1 MDGDVAPG
9 RIRRFREAVSRARAS
24 ARRVDHPLASE
35 RLVRLMRDAL
45 DRTPADSPR
54 RCDQECELGVALN
67 DRFRVTGQLRYLD
80 EAVAAGRAAVSTA
93 SSSPVSDA
101 LRVKCLNNL
110 SMHLLTRF
118 QVTGSRPDLDE
129 ALSASQAA
137 VDAAPPNFRQRGMYL
152 GNLSSIYKARF
163 DMTGDRADLTQAVDV
178 GRAALRATS
187 PGPSLAHPLVNLS
200 IAVRTQAELTNS
212 RAHLDEAIEL
222 AQAAVDITPA
232 GDTQRFR
239 CLSTLG
245 NAYLA
250 RFEQTGDRDDATAGI
265 AHLQQVIA
273 EIPAG
278 HPDFGRASGILAA
291 ALMARFSLS
300 GDLDDAARAIDAA
313 RAAVTAAVP
322 GSREHARSL
331 SNLGGVLRA
340 RYARAGETADLDEAI
355 DMARDAVAI
364 PTPLAERVTYASNL
378 SALLQDRFTR
388 TGDPAD
394 LDKAIDAARSAV
406 DMAPAGHPH
415 LADHQ
420 STLGVAYWLRFR
432 HAQDPADLERS
443 VEAGRAAV
451 QDASSRHLSQAM
463 FLHNLANSLLSR
475 LFSRPLRTW
484 KPDELTEVIDT
495 ARAADDAVP
504 ADHPNRVGYLLNLG
518 TGLEARF
525 RSAGSRQD
533 MADVIACWR
542 TAVGTESG
550 PAAKRLN
557 VARMWGQSAAELG
570 MTSEAEAGFAAAVEL
585 LPLQA
590 WRGLRQHT
598 REEVLSERAGLAS
611 DAAAWAIS
619 NDHLERAVELLEL
632 GRNVLWSQ
640 MLQLRGD
647 IDDLR
652 GEHPGVARRLGALRA
667 ILDQPDAGSAYQAAP
682 AADERPAG
690 FSAGSRPTDDRRQ
703 DEARIRAAHDWNQL
717 VAEVRAL
724 PGHASFLRAPQFAE
738 LTSDIGDRTVLIINV
753 SRYRCDALAV
763 SSSGVRLIPLPGLT
777 LGAATEQADRYLTA
791 LSQLGWSATEADADR
806 TAVGPARQQ
815 PRTDEPIT
823 DVLAWLGDKVTF
835 PVLDALGYVSR
846 PAADPRL
853 WPRVWWCPT
862 GPLTTLPLHAAG
874 VHQPGHRVPAVLDR
888 VVSSYLPTL
897 RALYRAD
904 VPARAE
910 AVSHGRPDRPTVLL
924 VTMATTPYLPG
935 GAPLRGA
942 ALEADVVARHFP
954 EAVNQYTGKSATREA
969 VQRALAS
976 HAYAHFACH
985 GVIDPAEP
993 SASGLCLDDGR
1004 LTIAALAERD
1014 LPSNAVR
1021 LAFLSAC
1028 HSGSA
1033 SPGLLDETITMAA
1046 ALQLVG
1052 FGHVIATMWAIA
1064 DNLAPRIA
1072 DDVYQALASDP
1083 ETSAGRDLPAAH
1095 ALHAAISKLRA
1106 TGRHPAQWAAY
1117 IHTGR

>member
-1 MDGDVAPG
+1 MDGDGAPG

-24 ARRVDHPLASE
+24 ARQVDHPLASE
-35 RLVRLMRDAL
+35 RLVHLMRDAL
-45 DRTPADSPR
+45 ARTPADSPR
-54 RCDQECELGVALN
+54 RCDLLSELGVALT
-67 DRFRVTGQLRYLD
+67 DRFQVTGQPGYLD
-80 EAVAAGRAAVSTA
+80 EAVDVGRAAA
-93 SSSPVSDA
+93 SAVRSGPVSDA

-152 GNLSSIYKARF
+152 SNLSSIYKARF
-163 DMTGDRADLTQAVDV
+163 DMTGDQADLTQAVDV
-178 GRAALRATS
+178 GRAALRAAS

-212 RAHLDEAIEL
+212 RALLDEAIEL
-222 AQAAVDITPA
+222 AGAAGDITPA
-232 GDTQRFR
+232 GDPQRFS

-250 RFEQTGDRDDATAGI
+250 RFEQTGDPDDVAAGI
-265 AHLQQVIA
+265 AHLQQVIV
-273 EIPAG
+273 EVPAG
-278 HPDFGRASGILAA
+278 HPSLGRASGNLAA

-313 RAAVTAAVP
+313 RAAAIAAAP
-322 GSREHARSL
+322 GSREHARGL
-331 SNLGGVLRA
+331 SNVGGVLRA

-364 PTPLAERVTYASNL
+364 RTPLAERVTYGNNL
-378 SALLQDRFTR
+378 SALLQDRFIR
-388 TGDPAD
+388 TGDLAD
-394 LDKAIDAARSAV
+394 LDEAIDAARCAV
-406 DMAPAGHPH
+406 GMAPAGHPH

-432 HAQDPADLERS
+432 HAHDPADLERS

-451 QDASSRHLSQAM
+451 QGASSRHLSQAM

-484 KPDELTEVIDT
+484 QPAELTEVIDT

-525 RSAGSRQD
+525 RSAGSHQD
-533 MADVIACWR
+533 MADAIACWR

-557 VARMWGQSAAELG
+557 VARVWGQSAAELG
-570 MTSEAEAGFAAAVEL
+570 MTCEAETGFAAAVEL

-640 MLQLRGD
+640 VLQLRGD

-652 GEHPGVARRLGALRA
+652 REHPGVARRLDALRVV
-667 ILDQPDAGSAYQAAP
+667 LDQPDAGSAYEVP
-682 AADERPAG
+682 AADERLAG
-690 FSAGSRPTDDRRQ
+690 FSVGPRPTDRRRQ

-724 PGHASFLRAPQFAE
+724 PGHASFLRAPEFVE
-738 LTSDIGDRTVLIINV
+738 LTSDIGGRTVVIINV

-777 LGAATEQADRYLTA
+777 LGAAAEQADRYLTA
-791 LSQLGWSATEADADR
+791 LSQLGRSAAEADAER
-806 TAVGPARQQ
+806 TAIGPARQQ
-815 PRTDEPIT
+815 PRTDEPIK

-835 PVLDALGYVSR
+835 PVLDTLGYVSR
-846 PAADPRL
+846 PTADPRL

-874 VHQPGHRVPAVLDR
+874 RHQPGHRTPAVLDR

-897 RALYRAD
+897 RALHRAD
-904 VPARAE
+904 GSARGE
-910 AVSHGRPDRPTVLL
+910 AVSHGRPARPTVLL

-942 ALEADVVARHFP
+942 AREADVVARHFP
-954 EAVNQYTGKSATREA
+954 EAVTHYTGKSATRDA
-969 VQRALAS
+969 VLRALAR

-985 GVIDPAEP
+985 GAIDPAEP
-993 SASGLCLDDGR
+993 SASGLCLEDGR

-1014 LPSNAVR
+1014 LPRNAAR

-1033 SPGLLDETITMAA
+1033 SLGLLDETITMAA

-1052 FGHVIATMWAIA
+1052 FRHVIATMWAIA

-1072 DDVYQALASDP
+1072 HDLYQALAADP
-1083 ETSAGRDLPAAH
+1083 ESSAGRDMSAAH
-1095 ALHAAISKLRA
+1095 ALHAAISKLRV
-1106 TGRHPAQWAAY
+1106 TSHPAQWAAY
-1117 IHTGR
+1117 IHTGL